1 MSNRWWARDLRSAL
15 TTQKTR
21 TTNHNEDRNNQSQS
35 QDKWPPRFTTIE
47 NVTLKKWFLSK
58 YAKDHLLRLVLEKK
72 APDDLSNP
80 TDEFK
85 YFAKEILRKQEV
97 VSDFFWRKQPSSAP
111 WYLFI
116 PTKPTQTGRPE
127 YGAGI
132 TNIGSLEN
140 EVIRLCLAAL
150 SLFRLW
156 AGFWKLTFQI
166 RQILIHIAHLWE
178 LRTSSQKKQRDNW
191 DKLVFPEK
199 SLFSRVMIL
208 FVSITVNNLW
218 IKAPMM
224 GGRGWGFFLLLLAV
238 NQTSLSSPSAVW
250 VNRAHFG

>member
-1 MSNRWWARDLRSAL
+1 MFHWLYLSKLPIIFVLAGNYTLVNDWSAKWAIDGEPGTCGLL
-15 TTQKTR
+15 
-21 TTNHNEDRNNQSQS
+21 
-35 QDKWPPRFTTIE
+35 WPPRRQEQPITMKTGTIDHNPKISDPPPFTTIE

-72 APDDLSNP
+72 ALDDLSNP

-85 YFAKEILRKQEV
+85 YFAEEILRKQEV

-150 SLFRLW
+150 SLSLFRLG
-156 AGFWKLTFQI
+156 AGFWKL
-166 RQILIHIAHLWE
+166 
-178 LRTSSQKKQRDNW
+178 
-191 DKLVFPEK
+191 V
-199 SLFSRVMIL
+199 
-208 FVSITVNNLW
+208 
-218 IKAPMM
+218 
-224 GGRGWGFFLLLLAV
+224 GGNDYQPRL
-238 NQTSLSSPSAVW
+238 
-250 VNRAHFG
+250 

>member
-35 QDKWPPRFTTIE
+35 QDKWPPPFTTIE
-47 NVTLKKWFLSK
+47 NVTLKKLFLSK

-72 APDDLSNP
+72 ALDDSSNP
-80 TDEFK
+80 PDEFK
-85 YFAKEILRKQEV
+85 YFAEEILRKQEV

-140 EVIRLCLAAL
+140 EVIRLCPAAL

-156 AGFWKLTFQI
+156 AGFSKLTFQL
-166 RQILIHIAHLWE
+166 RQTNTYCTLMLEIMTSIQD
-178 LRTSSQKKQRDNW
+178 LRKPTR
-191 DKLVFPEK
+191 
-199 SLFSRVMIL
+199 
-208 FVSITVNNLW
+208 
-218 IKAPMM
+218 
-224 GGRGWGFFLLLLAV
+224 
-238 NQTSLSSPSAVW
+238 
-250 VNRAHFG
+250 

>member
-1 MSNRWWARDLRSAL
+1 MFHWLYLSKLPIIFVLAGNYTLVNDWSAKWAIDGEPGTCGLLWPPRRQEQPI
-15 TTQKTR
+15 TMKTG
-21 TTNHNEDRNNQSQS
+21 TTNHNPEISDPSYYNHWEY
-35 QDKWPPRFTTIE
+35 DTE
-47 NVTLKKWFLSK
+47 KWFLSK
-58 YAKDHLLRLVLEKK
+58 YAKDYFRLVPEKK
-72 APDDLSNP
+72 ALDDSSNP

-85 YFAKEILRKQEV
+85 YFAEEILRKQEV

-156 AGFWKLTFQI
+156 AGFWNL
-166 RQILIHIAHLWE
+166 
-178 LRTSSQKKQRDNW
+178 
-191 DKLVFPEK
+191 
-199 SLFSRVMIL
+199 LFS
-208 FVSITVNNLW
+208 SD
-218 IKAPMM
+218 KY
-224 GGRGWGFFLLLLAV
+224 
-238 NQTSLSSPSAVW
+238 
-250 VNRAHFG
+250 

>member
-1 MSNRWWARDLRSAL
+1 M
-15 TTQKTR
+15 
-21 TTNHNEDRNNQSQS
+21 
-35 QDKWPPRFTTIE
+35 
-47 NVTLKKWFLSK
+47 TLKKWFLSK
-58 YAKDHLLRLVLEKK
+58 YGKDHLRPVLEKK
-72 APDDLSNP
+72 GLDDSSNP

-85 YFAKEILRKQEV
+85 YFAEEILRKQEV

-132 TNIGSLEN
+132 TNIGSPEN

-156 AGFWKLTFQI
+156 AGFWKLTFQL
-166 RQILIHIAHLWE
+166 RQILTHIAHLWE
-178 LRTSSQKKQRDNW
+178 PRTSSQENQRDNW

-224 GGRGWGFFLLLLAV
+224 GGRGVGILFAAPGCKSDQPFIT
-238 NQTSLSSPSAVW
+238 NGSLSQQGTVRLK
-250 VNRAHFG
+250 V